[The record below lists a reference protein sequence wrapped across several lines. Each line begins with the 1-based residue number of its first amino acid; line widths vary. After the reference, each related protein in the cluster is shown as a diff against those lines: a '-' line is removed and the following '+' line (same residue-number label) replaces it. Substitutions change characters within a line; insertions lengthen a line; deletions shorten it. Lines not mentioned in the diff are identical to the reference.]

1 VTLALRFSCALLAL
15 LVLAPPGT
23 AATAGDPAPMLVTS
37 EDGQRLLRQGRD
49 LMLAYRLDDA
59 ERVFARLAAADPQSP
74 AAAAHLAKIAWWRA
88 ITMEQDELYDA
99 FFERSDAVLAQA
111 RASGAGPWATL
122 FRAETELQRA
132 AIHAK
137 KAEYARAAMALRRSF
152 NLFQRNARQHPD
164 FHESRWGLGLSY
176 VTVGS
181 VPRKYRWVLRLLG
194 FRGTV
199 TDGMTEIQAAARH
212 ATFYRDEAAVYYAIL
227 DEVINESRGGGMAM
241 LRAAHARNPESPPM
255 QYVLAFALLN
265 QRQAAEAE
273 TLLRRAD
280 RAVAR
285 DGVYPIPYIDYYL
298 GDALFRQ
305 NRFEEAASRFER
317 FLQRFP
323 GRAHRAQAAL
333 HAGLAREML
342 GDRAAAERHYR
353 SVSVREDYDADASA
367 RREAETLLARPMTG
381 RQRALLMGRNAYD
394 GGRYREAVREVQGV
408 LTDQSAPAV
417 ERAEAAYRSGR
428 AYQALREW
436 DEALRHY
443 QFAISNPGDPLAKWG
458 PWSQFYVGQV
468 HAASGD
474 RAAARQAYQRALDY
488 EEPFEYHKGLEQ
500 RARAALEQL

>member
-1 VTLALRFSCALLAL
+1 MHRSALNLCALLAL
-15 LVLAPPGT
+15 LLPGPAASGAAPDPG
-23 AATAGDPAPMLVTS
+23 PMMVAS
-37 EDGQRLLRQGRD
+37 EDGRRLLTQGRD
-49 LMLAYRLDDA
+49 LMMAYRLDEA
-59 ERVFARLAAADPQSP
+59 ERVFTRLAAADPQSP

-99 FFERSDAVLAQA
+99 FFERSDEALAQA
-111 RASGAGPWATL
+111 RASGGGPWATL
-122 FRAETELQRA
+122 FRAETELHRA

-152 NLFQRNARQHPD
+152 NQFQRNARNHPD
-164 FHESRWGLGLSY
+164 FHESRWGIGLSY

-199 TDGMTEIQAAARH
+199 TEGMAEVQASARH
-212 ATFYRDEAAVYYAIL
+212 AQYYRDEAAVFYAIL
-227 DEVINESRGGGMAM
+227 DEVINESRGGGMAL
-241 LRAAHARNPESPPM
+241 LRAAHARNPESPPL

-265 QRQAAEAE
+265 QRQATEAEA
-273 TLLRRAD
+273 LLRRAD
-280 RAVAR
+280 RAVSR
-285 DGVYPIPYIDYYL
+285 SGVYAIPYIDYYL

-305 NRFEEAASRFER
+305 NRFEEAAGRFER

-333 HAGLAREML
+333 HAGLSREML

-367 RREAETLLARPMTG
+367 RREAETLLARPMTQ
-381 RQRALLMGRNAYD
+381 RQRALLLGRNAYD

-408 LTDQSAPAV
+408 LTDQDAPAV

-428 AYQALREW
+428 ALQALREW
-436 DEALRHY
+436 SDALRHY
-443 QFAISNPGDPLAKWG
+443 QFAVSNPGDPLAKWG
-458 PWSQFYVGQV
+458 PWSQFYMGQV

-474 RAAARQAYQRALDY
+474 RAAARHAYERALAY